1 MHGYTYRYGTALWF
15 NGRKF
20 AHNSNPGMSILLSQP
35 AHSVES
41 YVKSLLSRT
50 AASDSSSMERNRLN
64 NSKLLLSHWKP

>member
-41 YVKSLLSRT
+41 YVKSLLSLT
-50 AASDSSSMERNRLN
+50 NGL
-64 NSKLLLSHWKP
+64 